1 MLSGKGSGE
10 DGQLQLAKESRS
22 VCVISTCVHTC
33 IPVHTRACVCVCV
46 CVCWLV
52 GAPARARVCL
62 RLRLCA
68 FPCVRLYVRAHV
80 HVSVCFGTWDLQ
92 ADREAPVFLTKV
104 QPLSLQPTSSPLV
117 LSDPPTSLKFPDSG
131 ISRSSLI
138 SHLHYFNNLLWLLFF
153 LLCPLSLI

>member
-10 DGQLQLAKESRS
+10 NGQLQLAKVSRS
-22 VCVISTCVHTC
+22 VCLICTCVHTC
-33 IPVHTRACVCVCV
+33 VPVHTRACVCVHV
-46 CVCWLV
+46 CVFWLV

-68 FPCVRLYVRAHV
+68 FPCVCLYVHAHV

-131 ISRSSLI
+131 ISHSSLI
-138 SHLHYFNNLLWLLFF
+138 SHLPYFNNLLWLLFS
-153 LLCPLSLI
+153 LLSPLSLI